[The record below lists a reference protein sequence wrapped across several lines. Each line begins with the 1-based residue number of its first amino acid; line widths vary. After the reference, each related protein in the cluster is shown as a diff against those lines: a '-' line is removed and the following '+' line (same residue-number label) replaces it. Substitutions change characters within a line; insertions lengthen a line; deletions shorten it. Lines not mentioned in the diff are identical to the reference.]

1 MDTFGTIKSKIESAS
16 VKHYGKK
23 TFNSF
28 MKGLKSNLLENKD
41 LAELYYIYDDLS
53 EKKGLDKTIAT
64 DYINETIEYSQVLL
78 ENNLNSIIRLNE
90 WANKVSPDS
99 KNNYQDID
107 NVVYIKSIRNLE
119 TLLESKKNI
128 LNIISSK
135 NETKINESINLPIS
149 SMLKVANQNLNS
161 ELKNISESD
170 LKEIESLSN
179 MTKEELKE
187 NIIKIQESIIP
198 KLKST
203 LNESTDSSVQSKI
216 EQTIQ
221 KIKNSPIDK
230 YNLYQLRKLNQGL

>member
-1 MDTFGTIKSKIESAS
+1 MSRF
-16 VKHYGKK
+16 
-23 TFNSF
+23 
-28 MKGLKSNLLENKD
+28 LKLLEEANIANNPAVYTGKVETMVEYLKD
-41 LAELYYIYDDLS
+41 NRSEDSFLQTKVLEINLY
-53 EKKGLDKTIAT
+53 ENPNAA
-64 DYINETIEYSQVLL
+64 QVLL

-135 NETKINESINLPIS
+135 SETKINESINLPIS

>member
-1 MDTFGTIKSKIESAS
+1 M
-16 VKHYGKK
+16 
-23 TFNSF
+23 
-28 MKGLKSNLLENKD
+28 
-41 LAELYYIYDDLS
+41 
-53 EKKGLDKTIAT
+53 
-64 DYINETIEYSQVLL
+64 
-78 ENNLNSIIRLNE
+78 
-90 WANKVSPDS
+90 
-99 KNNYQDID
+99 
-107 NVVYIKSIRNLE
+107 VYIKSIRNLE

-135 NETKINESINLPIS
+135 SETKINESINLPIS

>member
-1 MDTFGTIKSKIESAS
+1 MNTFGTIKSKIENAS

-23 TFNSF
+23 TFDAF

-53 EKKGLDKTIAT
+53 QKKGLDKTIAT
-64 DYINETIEYSQVLL
+64 DYINETIEYSQILL
-78 ENNLNSIIRLNE
+78 ENNLDGIIKLNE
-90 WANKVSPDS
+90 WANKISTDT

-128 LNIISSK
+128 LNIISSE
-135 NETKINESINLPIS
+135 NKIKVNESFNLPIS
-149 SMLKVANQNLNS
+149 SMLKVANQNLNN

-170 LKEIESLSN
+170 MKEIESLSS
-179 MTKEELKE
+179 MSKEELKE
-187 NIIKIQESIIP
+187 NISKIQESIIP

-203 LNESTDSSVQSKI
+203 LNESNDSSVKSKI
-216 EQTIQ
+216 EETIQ
-221 KIKNSPIDK
+221 KIKSSPIDK
-230 YNLYQLRKLNQGL
+230 YNLYKLTKLYQGL